1 MIELA
6 AADVI
11 FWVAGIVLSAL
22 ITGAGAIYA
31 LLRGLAKYNDERQ
44 VLWDKYTE
52 KTDRTLAE
60 LLEDHKEIKREITG
74 ISTEL
79 GDKVEKIMNDH
90 AEHDKAMAA
99 VLEMVRVIERRTK

>member
-6 AADVI
+6 AADII

-22 ITGAGAIYA
+22 VTGAGAIYA
-31 LLRGLAKYNDERQ
+31 LLRNLAKYNDDRQ

-52 KTDRTLAE
+52 KTDRTLSE
-60 LLEDHKEIKREITG
+60 LLEDHRDIKREIGG
-74 ISTEL
+74 ISSEL

-90 AEHDKAMAA
+90 SEHDKSMAA